1 MDEEKVTEGT
11 QNNQPES
18 KGLSIASMV
27 LGIVSLVFFCVWYI
41 AIPCAIL
48 AIIFGIMVQKEAQ
61 ENGKSWF
68 NYGYSFSINFRFSLD
83 IGINRSFIFHNS
95 YFIIKG

>member
-48 AIIFGIMVQKEAQ
+48 AIIFGIIGSKRGAKKMAKAGLIMGIVSVSIFVLVWILALM
-61 ENGKSWF
+61 GVA
-68 NYGYSFSINFRFSLD
+68 SFTTAIL
-83 IGINRSFIFHNS
+83 
-95 YFIIKG
+95 